1 MADRIMKAIAT
12 TLGMWLATLCACA
25 LGLVLIGF
33 TSRLGLVTSRNVFDT
48 PMASWE
54 RWILLALVVT
64 LTTCLAAAP
73 FIRFLAIGW
82 HCRYSEF
89 TNRIRDGAV
98 KSYLA
103 QFWQRQLADTPAA
116 NIDPVA
122 AEALFA
128 KLYLSY
134 DARRVFAAPVLLLLI
149 LTFMSAV
156 LVVQTG
162 IDACFDHACLAKPD
176 SGAVVRTFPA
186 VVGIF
191 APLGDIVLPLASA
204 AAVAG
209 AYMFVVSD
217 AILRA
222 RRATM
227 NASDV
232 YWYSLR
238 LLIAIPLGL
247 AFTQLA
253 AATVAGLV
261 SFGLGA
267 FPIDALTKF
276 LRRFTNKSLGGAEEA
291 QETDELVK
299 LDGVTVPISVALA
312 AEGIDSIDEL
322 VGADPVLLSL
332 KSGVPFPSI
341 LRFASQAVVR
351 IHLDDAAG
359 KLTQIGLG
367 NAYLINDLVEDLDHQ
382 RWLAPTPTVTP
393 TPTPT
398 PTPTSTPA
406 ATPVPTPTPTPT
418 ATPAATPVPT
428 PTPTPISTPP
438 KLPAEQRLDDAVLV
452 LKAAAAVKKEASPD
466 VPSRESV
473 EAAFRTISKHGYT
486 KFLLNVT

>member
-1 MADRIMKAIAT
+1 
-12 TLGMWLATLCACA
+12 
-25 LGLVLIGF
+25 VLIGF

-128 KLYLSY
+128 RLYLSY

-149 LTFMSAV
+149 LTFISAA

-332 KSGVPFPSI
+332 KSGIPFPSI

>member
-332 KSGVPFPSI
+332 KSGIPFPSI

>member
-1 MADRIMKAIAT
+1 MADRIMKALST
-12 TLGMWLATLCACA
+12 TLGMWLAALCACA
-25 LGLVLIGF
+25 LGLVLIGL
-33 TSRLGLVTSRNVFDT
+33 TSRLGLLTSRNFFAT

-64 LTTCLAAAP
+64 LATCLTAAP

-98 KSYLA
+98 KYYLA
-103 QFWQRQLADTPAA
+103 QFWHRELAETPAA
-116 NIDPVA
+116 STDPVA

-128 KLYLSY
+128 KLYLTY
-134 DARRVFAAPVLLLLI
+134 DTRRVFAAPVLLLLLLAFI
-149 LTFMSAV
+149 SAV

-162 IDACFDHACLAKPD
+162 IDACFDHACLVKPD
-176 SGAVVRTFPA
+176 VAVRIFPV

-191 APLGDIVLPLASA
+191 APLGDVVLPLASA

-222 RRATM
+222 RRGTM
-227 NASDV
+227 NPSDV

-238 LLIAIPLGL
+238 LLIAIPMGL

-267 FPIDALTKF
+267 FPIDSITKL
-276 LRRFTNKSLGGAEEA
+276 LRRFTNKSFGGAEDA
-291 QETDELVK
+291 QEADELVK
-299 LDGVTVPISVALA
+299 LDGVTVPISVALV
-312 AEGIDSIDEL
+312 AEGIESIDEL

-332 KSGVPFPSI
+332 KSGIPFPSI

-351 IHLDDAAG
+351 IHLDDGAG
-359 KLTQIGLG
+359 QLTLIGLG
-367 NAYLINDLVEDLDHQ
+367 NAYLINDLVEDLEYQ
-382 RWLAPTPTVTP
+382 RWLASPQTPTPAATP

-398 PTPTSTPA
+398 PTPT
-406 ATPVPTPTPTPT
+406 ATPTPTPTPTPT
-418 ATPAATPVPT
+418 ATPPL
-428 PTPTPISTPP
+428 
-438 KLPAEQRLDDAVLV
+438 LPAEQRLEDAVAV
-452 LKAAAAVKKEASPD
+452 LKAAAVKKDAKATY
-466 VPSRESV
+466 PSTACV
-473 EAAFRTISKHGYT
+473 EAAFCNISRHGYT
-486 KFLLNVT
+486 KFLLKVT

>member
-1 MADRIMKAIAT
+1 MADRIMKALST
-12 TLGMWLATLCACA
+12 TLGMWLAALCACA
-25 LGLVLIGF
+25 LGLVLIGL
-33 TSRLGLVTSRNVFDT
+33 TSRLGLVTSRNVFAT

-64 LTTCLAAAP
+64 LATCLTAAP

-98 KSYLA
+98 RSYLA

-116 NIDPVA
+116 NTDPIV

-149 LTFMSAV
+149 LTFISAV

-162 IDACFDHACLAKPD
+162 LDACFDPACLATPD
-176 SGAVVRTFPA
+176 SAA

-253 AATVAGLV
+253 ATTVAGLV

-332 KSGVPFPSI
+332 KSGIPFPSI

-382 RWLAPTPTVTP
+382 RWLAPEPTPTPTVTP

-398 PTPTSTPA
+398 PT
-406 ATPVPTPTPTPT
+406 ATPTPTPTP
-418 ATPAATPVPT
+418 ATTPVPT
-428 PTPTPISTPP
+428 PTPTPIPTRP

-452 LKAAAAVKKEASPD
+452 LKAAAAVKKEANPD

>member
-1 MADRIMKAIAT
+1 
-12 TLGMWLATLCACA
+12 MWLATLCACV

-33 TSRLGLVTSRNVFDT
+33 TSRLGLVTSRNVFAT
-48 PMASWE
+48 PMASCE
-54 RWILLALVVT
+54 RWILLALVVI
-64 LTTCLAAAP
+64 LSTCLAAAP

-116 NIDPVA
+116 NIDPIA

-149 LTFMSAV
+149 LTFISAV

-176 SGAVVRTFPA
+176 NGAVVRAFPA

-276 LRRFTNKSLGGAEEA
+276 LRRFTNKSLGGAEES

-332 KSGVPFPSI
+332 KSGIPFPSI

-382 RWLAPTPTVTP
+382 RWLAPEPTPTPTATPTVTP
-393 TPTPT
+393 TT
-398 PTPTSTPA
+398 TPA
-406 ATPVPTPTPTPT
+406 TTPVPTPTPTPSP
-418 ATPAATPVPT
+418 TPTSTLAATPGPT
-428 PTPTPISTPP
+428 PAPTPTPIPTPR

-452 LKAAAAVKKEASPD
+452 LKAAAAGKKDASPD

>member
-1 MADRIMKAIAT
+1 MTDRIMKALST
-12 TLGMWLATLCACA
+12 TLGMWLAALCACA
-25 LGLVLIGF
+25 LGIVLVGI
-33 TSRLGLVTSRNVFDT
+33 TSRLGLVASRDVFAT
-48 PMASWE
+48 PTASWE

-64 LTTCLAAAP
+64 LATCLAAAP

-82 HCRYSEF
+82 HCRFDEF

-98 KSYLA
+98 RSYLT

-116 NIDPVA
+116 NTDPA
-122 AEALFA
+122 EAEALFA
-128 KLYLSY
+128 RLYLSY
-134 DARRVFAAPVLLLLI
+134 DGRRVFAAPVLLLLI
-149 LTFMSAV
+149 LTFISAV

-162 IDACFDHACLAKPD
+162 IDVCFDHACLAKPD
-176 SGAVVRTFPA
+176 SSAVGRAFPA

-238 LLIAIPLGL
+238 LLIAIPMGL
-247 AFTQLA
+247 AFTQLS

-267 FPIDALTKF
+267 FPIDAVTKL

-332 KSGVPFPSI
+332 KSGIPFPSI

-382 RWLAPTPTVTP
+382 RWLAPAPTATP

-398 PTPTSTPA
+398 PA
-406 ATPVPTPTPTPT
+406 PTPTPTPT
-418 ATPAATPVPT
+418 AAATPAAT
-428 PTPTPISTPP
+428 PTPTPIPTPP

-452 LKAAAAVKKEASPD
+452 LKAAAAVKKDANPN